1 MEISRK
7 DRSMSIF
14 EQQTLQALDDLIQS
28 GYKIVEKRKSD
39 EENAKEVITEMASI
53 YTVKVCQENQ
63 ENLKA
68 IGNFYLKQARDM
80 METAIE
86 DGLAIKEKT
95 GEHCVKEHM
104 RAQFQI
110 TWGKINQS

>member
-1 MEISRK
+1 
-7 DRSMSIF
+7 MSIF

-28 GYKIVEKRKSD
+28 GHKIVEKRKSE

-80 METAIE
+80 METAIA

-95 GEHCVKEHM
+95 GEHLVKEHM